1 MVVNSI
7 KEIIDR
13 ENFIVKTLQCDN
25 SHCAGCQAEAIQ
37 YHLDIIYYLECLL
50 KGEEDETR

>member
-13 ENFIVKTLQCDN
+13 ENLIVKSLQIEN
-25 SHCAGCQAEAIQ
+25 RYCAGCHAEAIQ